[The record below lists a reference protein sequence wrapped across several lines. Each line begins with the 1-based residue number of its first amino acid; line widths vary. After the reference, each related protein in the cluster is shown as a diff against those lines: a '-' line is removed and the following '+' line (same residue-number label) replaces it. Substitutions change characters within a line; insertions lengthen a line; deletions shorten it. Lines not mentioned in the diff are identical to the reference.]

1 VAAQTATTAAAE
13 KSLAA
18 LRREVDELV
27 IVRGDGERVTAT
39 LDHRWF
45 LAWWPHWSP
54 AVRFEINVGGSVE
67 EIVLGD
73 RYDSGGP
80 PCRVY
85 LFDQLCIWWY

>member
-1 VAAQTATTAAAE
+1 
-13 KSLAA
+13 
-18 LRREVDELV
+18 LV

-54 AVRFEINVGGSVE
+54 AVRSEINVGSSVE
-67 EIVLGD
+67 EIDLGD

-85 LFDQLCIWWY
+85 LFDQLCIRWD